1 MRCAPLSMPTS
12 AAIDREAA
20 LITDEAR
27 ISITSA
33 IGSIV
38 TDNRD
43 ADPKRGLGS
52 KHLTAPA

>member
-1 MRCAPLSMPTS
+1 MPTS